1 MNSNELDKNICIVG
15 LGYVGLP
22 LYIEF
27 SKKYSVIGYDKNP
40 NRISDLKNRKDS
52 NNEFNKELTSLHLN
66 FTDNIQNTKSCNVFI
81 VTVPTPVNKNK
92 SPNLNFLKS
101 AFNEIGHIL
110 KKKDMVIL
118 ESTVYP
124 GCSEEIC
131 IPIIENIS
139 KLKLNIDFY
148 FGFSPERINPGDKKH
163 ILRTIKK
170 VTSGSNE
177 YSAKIIDSLYRS
189 IIEAGTHLVSS
200 LKVAEASKI
209 LENTQ
214 RDLNISLM
222 NEFAFICDKLGI
234 RTNEVIDAALTKWN
248 FQEFRPGL
256 VGGHCIGVDPYY
268 LTHKS
273 LQLGYKPEIIL
284 SGRKVNENVP
294 EFIITKVVKKLIE
307 QGNIISQS
315 NVIILGAS
323 FKENCGDF
331 RNSKVQDMYNSFLEY
346 SINTEIYDPLI
357 NSDLYYKTHGV
368 KLIEDLKLYDA
379 IIIAVPHENILKL
392 NMELLKKKN
401 NSIIF
406 DVKGAFD
413 KNEYFQL

>member
-92 SPNLNFLKS
+92 SPNLSFLKS

-110 KKKDMVIL
+110 KKKDIVIL

-177 YSAKIIDSLYRS
+177 YSAKIIDNLYRS

-234 RTNEVIDAALTKWN
+234 RTNEVIDAASTKWN

>member
-1 MNSNELDKNICIVG
+1 MNSNKLDKKICIVG

-40 NRISDLKNRKDS
+40 KRISELKNRKDS
-52 NNEFNKELTSLHLN
+52 NNEFNKELTLLYLN

-131 IPIIENIS
+131 IPIIEKTS

-170 VTSGSNE
+170 VTSGSNV

-273 LQLGYKPEIIL
+273 LQLGYKP
-284 SGRKVNENVP
+284 
-294 EFIITKVVKKLIE
+294 
-307 QGNIISQS
+307 
-315 NVIILGAS
+315 
-323 FKENCGDF
+323 
-331 RNSKVQDMYNSFLEY
+331 
-346 SINTEIYDPLI
+346 
-357 NSDLYYKTHGV
+357 
-368 KLIEDLKLYDA
+368 
-379 IIIAVPHENILKL
+379 
-392 NMELLKKKN
+392 
-401 NSIIF
+401 
-406 DVKGAFD
+406 
-413 KNEYFQL
+413 

>member
-40 NRISDLKNRKDS
+40 KRISELKNRKDS
-52 NNEFNKELTSLHLN
+52 NNEFNKELTLLYLN

-131 IPIIENIS
+131 IPIIEKTS

-315 NVIILGAS
+315 NVVILGAS

-379 IIIAVPHENILKL
+379 IIIAVPHETILNL
-392 NMELLKKKN
+392 NVELLKKKN

>member
-1 MNSNELDKNICIVG
+1 MNSNKLDKKICIVG

-40 NRISDLKNRKDS
+40 KRISELKNRKDS
-52 NNEFNKELTSLHLN
+52 NNEFNKELTLLYLN

-379 IIIAVPHENILKL
+379 IIIAVPHETILNL
-392 NMELLKKKN
+392 NVELLKKKN

>member
-1 MNSNELDKNICIVG
+1 MNSNKLDKKICIVG

-40 NRISDLKNRKDS
+40 KRISELKNRKDS
-52 NNEFNKELTSLHLN
+52 NNEFNKELTLLYLN

-131 IPIIENIS
+131 IPIIEKTS

-170 VTSGSNE
+170 VTSGSNV

-315 NVIILGAS
+315 NVVILGAS

-379 IIIAVPHENILKL
+379 IIIAVPHETILNL
-392 NMELLKKKN
+392 NVELLKKKN